1 MPPQESNFNAEQLVP
16 AQVPARASDGKRYP
30 EPLQDGVDT
39 TPDDPKPRSATAICL
54 ILQPPCKAV
63 AAGHCLQPLPRLALL
78 LVDRA
83 DVVRGTVEPVADK
96 FSADAA
102 LNR

>member
-1 MPPQESNFNAEQLVP
+1 MQSSWCRPRCLP
-16 AQVPARASDGKRYP
+16 AHPTASGTRTLCKMASTPRQKTRNP
-30 EPLQDGVDT
+30 GCLQ
-39 TPDDPKPRSATAICL
+39 TPVQCWSHACTSSL
-54 ILQPPCKAV
+54 
-63 AAGHCLQPLPRLALL
+63 AAHCLQPFLRVLLL
-78 LVDRA
+78 LVRA